1 MARLTAD
8 ARFDQTRMDLNV
20 LSRNLVDVEFF
31 DDVNLA
37 IDGQPIE
44 DVFLIS
50 YVDGGFD
57 SSAYLGGRDFR
68 LGSDGFSIMGTLN
81 AVAIATE
88 SAGVTLQDW
97 RISGLDTPLSDLVTA
112 AESAGQADDRQF
124 ISRVLSGSD
133 VFRLSGGD
141 DRAMGLDGNDRMM
154 GKGGDDS
161 LQGNDGA
168 DTILGDG
175 GTDLLWGG
183 KGFDV
188 LLGGSGADTLIDGM
202 GNDRLF
208 GGLGDDRLS
217 LDIGADVINGG
228 GGTDLL
234 IFGGTR
240 DIRIDLARTGAQD
253 TGFGRDVITGI
264 EIVSA
269 GGGNDFL
276 GGNGAANILR
286 GDAGDDRMSGRG
298 GNDLLEGGLGKDLI
312 TGNFGNDTLLG
323 GNGADTVIGGGGQ
336 DQLLG
341 GFGDDRLEGH
351 AGSDQLTGGRGND
364 LLIGGRGRDLMTGG
378 QGADVF
384 KFNMLA
390 DSGRFAAGADVIQDF
405 GVGRDRINLS
415 AIDADMG
422 VKGNQAFTLSLDG
435 LSGQA
440 GQLAMLIDADR
451 TRVMIDIDGDATADM
466 MISLIGQLDL
476 GADDFIL

>member
-1 MARLTAD
+1 MARLTANS
-8 ARFDQTRMDLNV
+8 RFDQTRMDLNV
-20 LSRNLVDVEFF
+20 LSRNRVDVEFF
-31 DDVNLA
+31 NDVNLA

-44 DVFLIS
+44 DVILIS

-57 SSAYLGGRDFR
+57 SSAYLGGQDFR
-68 LGSDGFSIMGTLN
+68 LGSDDFSIMGTLN
-81 AVAIATE
+81 AVAIAAE
-88 SAGVTLQDW
+88 SAGVTIQDW
-97 RISGLDTPLSDLVTA
+97 RISGLETPLSDLVTA

-141 DRAMGLDGNDRMM
+141 DKAMGLDGNDRMI

-175 GTDLLWGG
+175 GMDVLWGG

-188 LLGGSGADTLIDGM
+188 LRGGS
-202 GNDRLF
+202 
-208 GGLGDDRLS
+208 
-217 LDIGADVINGG
+217 
-228 GGTDLL
+228 
-234 IFGGTR
+234 
-240 DIRIDLARTGAQD
+240 
-253 TGFGRDVITGI
+253 
-264 EIVSA
+264 
-269 GGGNDFL
+269 
-276 GGNGAANILR
+276 
-286 GDAGDDRMSGRG
+286 
-298 GNDLLEGGLGKDLI
+298 
-312 TGNFGNDTLLG
+312 
-323 GNGADTVIGGGGQ
+323 GADTVIGGGGQ

-341 GFGDDRLEGH
+341 GSGDDRLEGH
-351 AGSDQLTGGRGND
+351 VGSDQLTGGRGND

-405 GVGRDRINLS
+405 GVGRDRIDLS

-422 VKGNQAFTLSLDG
+422 VKGNQAFTWSLDG

-466 MISLIGQLDL
+466 MISLIGRLDL

>member
-1 MARLTAD
+1 
-8 ARFDQTRMDLNV
+8 
-20 LSRNLVDVEFF
+20 
-31 DDVNLA
+31 
-37 IDGQPIE
+37 
-44 DVFLIS
+44 
-50 YVDGGFD
+50 
-57 SSAYLGGRDFR
+57 
-68 LGSDGFSIMGTLN
+68 MGTLN
-81 AVAIATE
+81 AVAIAAE

-97 RISGLDTPLSDLVTA
+97 RISGLDTALSDLVTA

-175 GTDLLWGG
+175 GADLLWGG

-188 LLGGSGADTLIDGM
+188 LRGGSGADALFGGM

-217 LDIGADVINGG
+217 LDKGADIINGG

-234 IFGGTR
+234 TYGGTR

-269 GGGNDFL
+269 GGGNDFP

-286 GDAGDDRMSGRG
+286 GNAGDDRISGRG
-298 GNDLLEGGLGKDLI
+298 A
-312 TGNFGNDTLLG
+312 TTF
-323 GNGADTVIGGGGQ
+323 
-336 DQLLG
+336 
-341 GFGDDRLEGH
+341 
-351 AGSDQLTGGRGND
+351 
-364 LLIGGRGRDLMTGG
+364 LM
-378 QGADVF
+378 AA
-384 KFNMLA
+384 LA
-390 DSGRFAAGADVIQDF
+390 
-405 GVGRDRINLS
+405 RI
-415 AIDADMG
+415 
-422 VKGNQAFTLSLDG
+422 
-435 LSGQA
+435 
-440 GQLAMLIDADR
+440 
-451 TRVMIDIDGDATADM
+451 
-466 MISLIGQLDL
+466 
-476 GADDFIL
+476 